1 MSLNNK
7 KTSLFLLYIIGFVF
21 AFISSLPAYINSSFL
36 KNLTNEQSIGL
47 IYTCGSIFSL
57 LFLILIPKLLKRF
70 GNFKI
75 TLILVSLYFLNFLG
89 LSFGQNNIF
98 VILCFMLSG
107 ALATTIYFTFDIFVE
122 HDSSNSK
129 TGNIRSIYL
138 TFINFAWL
146 FSPWIAGNIAD
157 KYQLKTIYLISAIT
171 TIPIIFMVFIGLKNF
186 KDQQYKNFSFTEAL
200 KSINSN
206 KNIKNIVYSSFLLQ
220 IFYSWMVIYT
230 PIYLN
235 EYLGLDWDIIGIIFS
250 IMLLPF
256 VLTQIPLGFL
266 ADKKFGEKEI
276 LSIGFVIISIFTV
289 SISFINN
296 INIFLTLA
304 FILFMTRVGAAMV
317 ELMNDTYF
325 FKQINDDD
333 LNIINL
339 YRVATPLAYIISPI
353 LATIVLIFVPFK
365 FIFLI
370 LGLIMILGLKCSLSI
385 KDTR

>member
-235 EYLGLDWDIIGIIFS
+235 EYLRLDWDIIGIIFS

>member
-21 AFISSLPAYINSSFL
+21 AFTSSLPAYINSSFL
-36 KNLTNEQSIGL
+36 KNLTSEQSIGL

-57 LFLILIPKLLKRF
+57 LFLIFIPKFLRRF

-75 TLILVSLYFLNFLG
+75 TIILVTLYFLNFLA
-89 LSFGQNNIF
+89 LYLGQNNIF

-107 ALATTIYFTFDIFVE
+107 ALATTVYFTFDIFVE
-122 HDSSNSK
+122 HDSLDNK

-146 FSPWIAGNIAD
+146 LSPWVAGNIAD
-157 KYQLKTIYLISAIT
+157 KYQLKTIYLISSII
-171 TIPIIFMVFIGLKNF
+171 TIPVIVLILLGLRKF
-186 KDQQYKNFSFTEAL
+186 KDQEYKIFSFFESL
-200 KSINSN
+200 KCINKN
-206 KNIKNIVYSSFLLQ
+206 KNIKNIIFSSFLLQ
-220 IFYSWMVIYT
+220 TFYCWMVIYT

-235 EYLGLDWDIIGIIFS
+235 EYLGLDWELIGIIFS

-256 VLTQIPLGFL
+256 VLIQIPLGFV

-276 LSIGFVIISIFTV
+276 LSIGFIITAFFT
-289 SISFINN
+289 ILLSFINDS
-296 INIFLTLA
+296 NIFITLA
-304 FILFMTRVGAAMV
+304 IILFMTRIGAAMI

-325 FKQINDDD
+325 FKQINDND

-339 YRVATPLAYIISPI
+339 YRLATPAAYILAPI

-365 FIFLI
+365 YIFLI
-370 LGLIMILGLKCSLSI
+370 LGLIMVLGLKCSLSI
-385 KDTR
+385 KDTK

>member
-1 MSLNNK
+1 M
-7 KTSLFLLYIIGFVF
+7 
-21 AFISSLPAYINSSFL
+21 
-36 KNLTNEQSIGL
+36 
-47 IYTCGSIFSL
+47 
-57 LFLILIPKLLKRF
+57 
-70 GNFKI
+70 
-75 TLILVSLYFLNFLG
+75 
-89 LSFGQNNIF
+89 
-98 VILCFMLSG
+98 
-107 ALATTIYFTFDIFVE
+107 
-122 HDSSNSK
+122 
-129 TGNIRSIYL
+129 
-138 TFINFAWL
+138 
-146 FSPWIAGNIAD
+146 
-157 KYQLKTIYLISAIT
+157 
-171 TIPIIFMVFIGLKNF
+171 
-186 KDQQYKNFSFTEAL
+186 
-200 KSINSN
+200 
-206 KNIKNIVYSSFLLQ
+206 
-220 IFYSWMVIYT
+220 
-230 PIYLN
+230 
-235 EYLGLDWDIIGIIFS
+235 EYLRLDWDIIGIIFS

>member
-1 MSLNNK
+1 
-7 KTSLFLLYIIGFVF
+7 
-21 AFISSLPAYINSSFL
+21 
-36 KNLTNEQSIGL
+36 
-47 IYTCGSIFSL
+47 
-57 LFLILIPKLLKRF
+57 
-70 GNFKI
+70 
-75 TLILVSLYFLNFLG
+75 
-89 LSFGQNNIF
+89 
-98 VILCFMLSG
+98 
-107 ALATTIYFTFDIFVE
+107 
-122 HDSSNSK
+122 
-129 TGNIRSIYL
+129 
-138 TFINFAWL
+138 
-146 FSPWIAGNIAD
+146 
-157 KYQLKTIYLISAIT
+157 
-171 TIPIIFMVFIGLKNF
+171 
-186 KDQQYKNFSFTEAL
+186 
-200 KSINSN
+200 
-206 KNIKNIVYSSFLLQ
+206 
-220 IFYSWMVIYT
+220 
-230 PIYLN
+230 
-235 EYLGLDWDIIGIIFS
+235 
-250 IMLLPF
+250 
-256 VLTQIPLGFL
+256 L